1 MSNSPAAGAG
11 RNVFLTRA
19 LEKILADRETKR
31 SQHTQLRKACEETL
45 SEYHSLSPCLLLL
58 LSLSL
63 SLSDSPSPLLSLST
77 LFRYDNIVVLHKSY
91 TAIK

>member
-1 MSNSPAAGAG
+1 MAVMSNSPAAGAG

-45 SEYHSLSPCLLLL
+45 SEYDSTILSLLSYPPPP

-63 SLSDSPSPLLSLST
+63 SLPPSLYFILCLILL
-77 LFRYDNIVVLHKSY
+77 
-91 TAIK
+91 

>member
-1 MSNSPAAGAG
+1 MANSSSGAG

-31 SQHTQLRKACEETL
+31 NQHAQLRKACEAAL
-45 SEYHSLSPCLLLL
+45 SESLSLT

-63 SLSDSPSPLLSLST
+63 SSPLPL
-77 LFRYDNIVVLHKSY
+77 
-91 TAIK
+91 